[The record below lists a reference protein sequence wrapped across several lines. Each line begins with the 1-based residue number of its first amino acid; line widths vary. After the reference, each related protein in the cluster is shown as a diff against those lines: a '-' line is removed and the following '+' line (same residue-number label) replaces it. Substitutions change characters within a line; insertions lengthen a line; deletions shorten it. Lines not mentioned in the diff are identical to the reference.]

1 MQTVERHIIAAAL
14 ENDGSQEAMQE
25 QHGLSEVQFGW
36 VSNHLKQVKRIV
48 EAPII
53 TSIVLNSP
61 IPMSSL
67 SAIDE

>member
-1 MQTVERHIIAAAL
+1 ME
-14 ENDGSQEAMQE
+14 E
-25 QHGLSEVQFGW
+25 QHGLSEAQFDW
-36 VSNHLKQVKRIV
+36 VSNHLKKVKRIV

-53 TSIVLNSP
+53 TSIVLSSP

>member
-1 MQTVERHIIAAAL
+1 ME
-14 ENDGSQEAMQE
+14 E

-36 VSNHLKQVKRIV
+36 FSNHLEQVKRIV

>member
-1 MQTVERHIIAAAL
+1 MQTVERLIIAAAL
-14 ENDGSQEAMQE
+14 ESDGSQEAMQE
-25 QHGLSEVQFGW
+25 QHGLCEVQFGW

>member
-1 MQTVERHIIAAAL
+1 ME
-14 ENDGSQEAMQE
+14 E

-36 VSNHLKQVKRIV
+36 FSNHLKQVKRIV